1 MPWNRAAALSGAVAA
16 AWLASGAPSSARPAP
31 CASPLLASWPT
42 PGRDGPS
49 RALAR
54 GGALEPL
61 SQGLRSRLRAVGGN
75 VES

>member
-16 AWLASGAPSSARPAP
+16 ACLASGAPSSARPAP

-42 PGRDGPS
+42 PGRDDPS

-54 GGALEPL
+54 GGA
-61 SQGLRSRLRAVGGN
+61 RALKPGIALAPARGRR
-75 VES
+75 